1 MKSLFSWML
10 LGTGPGAMGVHR
22 EQRESRVQGMRLA
35 PFMMDEPLC
44 IKPLAGGSPVKALP
58 YSLPGLLASGPPPL
72 MMTPHSH
79 FFMAPQEYLCY
90 YLRVVLS
97 EI

>member
-10 LGTGPGAMGVHR
+10 LGTGPGAIGVHR
-22 EQRESRVQGMRLA
+22 EQRESRVQGMRQA

-44 IKPLAGGSPVKALP
+44 ITSRRRIACKGFCTGALD
-58 YSLPGLLASGPPPL
+58 SSGPPPL

-97 EI
+97 EIR

>member
-10 LGTGPGAMGVHR
+10 LGTGLRAMGVHR
-22 EQRESRVQGMRLA
+22 EQRESRVQGMRQA

-44 IKPLAGGSPVKALP
+44 ITCRRRVACKGSAIFCTGALD
-58 YSLPGLLASGPPPL
+58 SSGPLPL

>member
-10 LGTGPGAMGVHR
+10 LGTGPGAMGAHR

-44 IKPLAGGSPVKALP
+44 IKPLAGGSPVKALT
-58 YSLPGLLASGPPPL
+58 YSLPGPL
-72 MMTPHSH
+72 
-79 FFMAPQEYLCY
+79 
-90 YLRVVLS
+90 V
-97 EI
+97 

>member
-1 MKSLFSWML
+1 MKSLFSWMP
-10 LGTGPGAMGVHR
+10 LGTGPGAIGVHR
-22 EQRESRVQGMRLA
+22 GQRESRVQVRRQA
-35 PFMMDEPLC
+35 PFMIDEPLC
-44 IKPLAGGSPVKALP
+44 ITSRRRVACKGSAIFCIGALD
-58 YSLPGLLASGPPPL
+58 SSGPTPL

>member
-10 LGTGPGAMGVHR
+10 LGTGLRAMGVHR
-22 EQRESRVQGMRLA
+22 GQRESRVQGMRQA
-35 PFMMDEPLC
+35 PFMIDEPFAL
-44 IKPLAGGSPVKALP
+44 PAAGGAPVRALP
-58 YSLPGLLASGPPPL
+58 YSVPEPLASGQTPL

>member
-10 LGTGPGAMGVHR
+10 LGTGPGAMGVQVR
-22 EQRESRVQGMRLA
+22 RQA

-58 YSLPGLLASGPPPL
+58 YSAPGPL
-72 MMTPHSH
+72 I
-79 FFMAPQEYLCY
+79 
-90 YLRVVLS
+90 LRGRHP
-97 EI
+97 

>member
-10 LGTGPGAMGVHR
+10 LGTGLRAMGVHR
-22 EQRESRVQGMRLA
+22 EQRESRVQGMRQA
-35 PFMMDEPLC
+35 PFMIDELFC
-44 IKPLAGGSPVKALP
+44 ITSRRRIVCKGSAIFCTGALD
-58 YSLPGLLASGPPPL
+58 SSGPTPL

>member
-10 LGTGPGAMGVHR
+10 LGTGPGAIGVHR
-22 EQRESRVQGMRLA
+22 GQRESRVQGMRQA

-44 IKPLAGGSPVKALP
+44 ITSRRRVACKGSAIFCTGALD
-58 YSLPGLLASGPPPL
+58 SSGPTPL

-90 YLRVVLS
+90 YLKVVLS

>member
-10 LGTGPGAMGVHR
+10 LRTGPGVIGVHR
-22 EQRESRVQGMRLA
+22 RQRESRVQGMRQA
-35 PFMMDEPLC
+35 PFMIDELFC

-58 YSLPGLLASGPPPL
+58 YSAPEPLASGQTPL

-90 YLRVVLS
+90 YLKVVLS

>member
-10 LGTGPGAMGVHR
+10 LGTGPWAIEVHR
-22 EQRESRVQGMRLA
+22 RQKESGVQGMRQA
-35 PFMMDEPLC
+35 PFMIDEPLC
-44 IKPLAGGSPVKALP
+44 ITSRRRIACKGSAIFCIGALD
-58 YSLPGLLASGPPPL
+58 SSGQTPL

>member
-10 LGTGPGAMGVHR
+10 LGTGPGAIGVR
-22 EQRESRVQGMRLA
+22 RRQRESWVQGMRQA
-35 PFMMDEPLC
+35 PFMIDELFC
-44 IKPLAGGSPVKALP
+44 IKPLAGGSPVRALP
-58 YSLPGLLASGPPPL
+58 YSAPEPLASGPTPL

-90 YLRVVLS
+90 YLKVVLS

>member
-10 LGTGPGAMGVHR
+10 LGTGLRAMGVHR
-22 EQRESRVQGMRLA
+22 EQRKSRVQGMRQA

-58 YSLPGLLASGPPPL
+58 YSLPGPL
-72 MMTPHSH
+72 
-79 FFMAPQEYLCY
+79 
-90 YLRVVLS
+90 V
-97 EI
+97 

>member
-10 LGTGPGAMGVHR
+10 LGTGLRAMGVHR
-22 EQRESRVQGMRLA
+22 GQRESRVQGRRQA
-35 PFMMDEPLC
+35 SFMIDELFC
-44 IKPLAGGSPVKALP
+44 IKPLAGGSPVRALP
-58 YSLPGLLASGPPPL
+58 YSAPEPLASGQTPL

>member
-10 LGTGPGAMGVHR
+10 LGTGPGAMGVQVR
-22 EQRESRVQGMRLA
+22 RQA

-58 YSLPGLLASGPPPL
+58 YSAPEPLASGPPPL